1 MISIASLMA
10 LPSSAQSRLWNANL
24 LDPRDLIPG
33 LDRNLADTALIRAPG
48 PGSHAGWSGDASWLG
63 VLHREDEGGK
73 AEILSAGASQ
83 SLWAR
88 VAPGSF
94 LSLDWT
100 GTLDRNRRH
109 EPFALDAGLGVERGT
124 LGFTWRHS
132 VFGEAS
138 PAADRP
144 FLDAA
149 VRIPDRRR
157 ASFSAMLAGGV
168 AGRWRVELGL
178 VRQDAAE
185 DAQVVN
191 LDTAGNGETV
201 QGLYKVR
208 VEEHRLVVK
217 SPIHGGDLSVLGSF
231 GWSRPRRPETEF
243 WFCDSSRSLRG
254 RAAYR
259 RGGEASGGWA
269 WRAWGD
275 FREGEAISLGRRIP
289 PGSEGVKRF
298 HYARNHAVLFEL
310 GGQGGTEIPDEM
322 DRVLPEAAGGFAWR
336 AGGLYRRLEWS
347 SNPPDEALDSR
358 RETLSYN
365 RLGLSF
371 IANLYGGLYKL
382 SEVVRGDVSLGLLEA
397 NGAGIWRLGP
407 ATAEAG
413 LALWRARVDA
423 EVSGETLSQRLVV
436 VDTSAAFRKRYGG
449 QVLGATPR
457 LMAAL
462 DFRSLRLEAEAAQA
476 LPLWSDVG
484 SLDGPGG
491 EGGAGADRSRHALF
505 RNGFE
510 AHARLVAG
518 F

>member
-1 MISIASLMA
+1 MTSIASLMA
-10 LPSSAQSRLWNANL
+10 LPSAAQSRLWNANL

-33 LDRNLADTALIRAPG
+33 LDRNAADTALIRAPG
-48 PGSHAGWSGDASWLG
+48 PGTRAGWSGDGSWLG
-63 VLHREDEGGK
+63 VLHREDEGGNS
-73 AEILSAGASQ
+73 EVLSAGVSQ

-88 VAPGSF
+88 VAPGSIM
-94 LSLDWT
+94 SLDWT

-109 EPFALDAGLGVERGT
+109 EPGALDAGLGVERGT
-124 LGFTWRHS
+124 LGLTGRHS
-132 VFGEAS
+132 VFGEAAPS
-138 PAADRP
+138 AGSP

-149 VRIPDRRR
+149 VRIPDRHR

-168 AGRWRVELGL
+168 AGRWRVEWGIA
-178 VRQDAAE
+178 RQDVGE
-185 DAQVVN
+185 DAKVVN

-208 VEEHRLVVK
+208 VEDHRLVVK
-217 SPIHGGDLSVLGSF
+217 SPLAGGELSVLGGF
-231 GWSRPRRPETEF
+231 GWSRPRRPEREF

-254 RAAYR
+254 RMAYLR
-259 RGGEASGGWA
+259 EDGAPGGLA

-275 FREGEAISLGRRIP
+275 FREGEAITIGRRIP

-322 DRVLPEAAGGFAWR
+322 DGRGPGPSHGLGWR
-336 AGGLYRRLEWS
+336 AGGLYRRLEWKS
-347 SNPPDEALDSR
+347 DAPDNALDER

-382 SEVVRGDVSLGLLEA
+382 SELIRGDVSLGLLEA
-397 NGAGIWRLGP
+397 NGAGTLHYGP
-407 ATAEAG
+407 ATVEMG
-413 LALWRARVDA
+413 IALWRAGIEA

-436 VDTSAAFRKRYGG
+436 VDTSASFRHRYGG

-457 LMAAL
+457 LRAAL
-462 DFRSLRLEAEAAQA
+462 SFRFLRLEAEAAQA
-476 LPLWSDVG
+476 LPLWSDVRR
-484 SLDGPGG
+484 LDGPGG
-491 EGGAGADRSRHALF
+491 GGSSNGDQASYAPF

-510 AHARLVAG
+510 ARARLAAG